1 MATRDQILISMGM
14 ELPKDQIYE
23 RHKIR
28 VPQEGEDT
36 IKQSVVESPSF
47 FGKQPIKA
55 KVDAKNIPTSND
67 RLADAVMESLT
78 GVSAEWLAP
87 ARPAFAKVLMAA
99 QDPNKSDK
107 EVIEAMEE
115 LSNSMPELFDSI
127 NHDAL
132 ANALEEAMGSAA
144 ALSLIHI

>member
-1 MATRDQILISMGM
+1 
-14 ELPKDQIYE
+14 
-23 RHKIR
+23 
-28 VPQEGEDT
+28 
-36 IKQSVVESPSF
+36 
-47 FGKQPIKA
+47 
-55 KVDAKNIPTSND
+55 
-67 RLADAVMESLT
+67 MESLT

-144 ALSLIHI
+144 ANGAFERLNEFSITNPDQNE